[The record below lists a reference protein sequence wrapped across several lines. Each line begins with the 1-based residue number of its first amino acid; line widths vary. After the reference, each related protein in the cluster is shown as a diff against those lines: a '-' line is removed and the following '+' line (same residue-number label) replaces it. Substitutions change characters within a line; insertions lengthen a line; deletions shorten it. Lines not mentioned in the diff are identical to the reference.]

1 VSDTVNRLN
10 ARLLKLERER
20 DALFRANLKL
30 RDKLL
35 ELCRNCS
42 CDGTG
47 CSTEVYTLHG
57 KSAERVIECPDCEDI
72 RKCLEG

>member
-1 VSDTVNRLN
+1 MSRIIELT

-30 RDKLL
+30 RDFLLKLART
-35 ELCRNCS
+35 CDGCS
-42 CDGTG
+42 GTG

-57 KSAERVIECPDCEDI
+57 QSAERVIECPDCADI
-72 RKCLEG
+72 RLVLE